1 MLRKRGNLP
10 KIMSATSSNRNN
22 AHLSGP
28 LSRIYGIGVLLCSV
42 SLLSVVPSREATA
55 ISVEVWYGP
64 EDQPLWRVTQLYD
77 RATRY
82 IYVAVYGLTSP
93 QAVKALVA
101 AEKRGIDVRVLTDR
115 ERLNDT
121 KQRAALAVLREAGI
135 PVKINRHN
143 NLMHLKQ
150 VVIDDEVNTNGS
162 MNHTTNGNRFNDER
176 VDVIRDH
183 ALSAKAREKFLSM
196 WKDQE
201 RFVEWK

>member
-1 MLRKRGNLP
+1 MMRPCLAG
-10 KIMSATSSNRNN
+10 
-22 AHLSGP
+22 
-28 LSRIYGIGVLLCSV
+28 LSRIFCTGILLCSV
-42 SLLSVVPSREATA
+42 GLLSVMPDREAA
-55 ISVEVWYGP
+55 AVSVEVWYGP
-64 EDQPLWRVTQLYD
+64 EDEPLWRVVQLYD
-77 RATRY
+77 RAERY

-101 AEKRGIDVRVLTDR
+101 AGKRGVDVRVLTDR
-115 ERLNDT
+115 ERLKDA
-121 KQRAALAVLREAGI
+121 KQRAALAALREAGI
-135 PVKINRHN
+135 PIKINRHD

-162 MNHTTNGNRFNDER
+162 MNHTTSGNRFNDER

-201 RFVEWK
+201 RFQDWR